1 MVTPANIDVL
11 VVGAGVTG
19 LTTAVCLA
27 ESGRSVLVRTRDQPA
42 DTTSW
47 AAGAIWGRVIA
58 AHERAAHWGQQTLSV
73 LKPLARAAETGVRM
87 VTGLEA
93 TRTPTAP
100 HPWLAGIDDFKVCPP
115 AELPAGF
122 VSGWRYTAPVID
134 MPRYLEYLVGRLVR
148 AGGRIERATV
158 GSLAALAAEV
168 PLVVNCTGSSARELV
183 PDNEVQPTRGQLV
196 VVDNPGVHWFFAET
210 TTEIAELTYFLP
222 HGDHIVLGGTMEPGQ
237 SDVAPRAETAA
248 AIVRR
253 CAAIEP
259 ALGRARILS
268 HRVGFRPVRPQV
280 RLERMD
286 VDGGQVIHN
295 YGHGGSGISL
305 SWGCALE
312 VLTMI
317 EKRTATLS

>member
-1 MVTPANIDVL
+1 MAPANIDVL

-27 ESGRSVLVRTRDQPA
+27 ESGRSVLVRTRDRPA
-42 DTTSW
+42 DTTSF

-58 AHERAAHWGQQTLSV
+58 AHERAAHWGQQTLSL
-73 LKPLARAAETGVRM
+73 LKPLARAAGTGVRL

-93 TRTPTAP
+93 TRVPCPP
-100 HPWLAGIDDFKVCPP
+100 HPWLTGIDDFEVCPP

-122 VSGWRYTAPVID
+122 VAGWRYTAPVVD
-134 MPRYLEYLVGRLVR
+134 MPRYLEYLVNRLGR

-158 GSLAALAAEV
+158 GSLAEVAAEAPV
-168 PLVVNCTGSSARELV
+168 VVNCTGAAARELV

-196 VVDNPGVHWFFAET
+196 VVDNPGVHWFFAESDTET
-210 TTEIAELTYFLP
+210 TELTYFLP
-222 HGDHIVLGGTMEPGQ
+222 HGDHVVLGGTMEVGH
-237 SDVAPRAETAA
+237 SDAAPQAETAA

-253 CAAIEP
+253 CAAVEP
-259 ALGRARILS
+259 ALGRARILD

-280 RLERMD
+280 RLEQLD
-286 VDGGQVIHN
+286 LDGGIMIHN

-312 VLTMI
+312 VLNMI
-317 EKRTATLS
+317 ETRTATPS